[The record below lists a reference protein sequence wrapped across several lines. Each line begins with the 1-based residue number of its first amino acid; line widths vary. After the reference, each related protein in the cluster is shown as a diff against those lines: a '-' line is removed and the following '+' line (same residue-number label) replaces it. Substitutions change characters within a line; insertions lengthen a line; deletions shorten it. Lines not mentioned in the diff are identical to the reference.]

1 MVLAVL
7 APVAHSLSSTLAAV
21 DGYVSPVD
29 DVAMYA
35 YVPDTTPTD
44 TQAIIVAIHS
54 CERSAEYYFEN
65 TDYAALA
72 DQYGYIVVYPNVS
85 TPSGCWDVSDCSY
98 SPASSYSAFSSTAAN
113 LHLKKRC

>member
-1 MVLAVL
+1 MPSLSAWLAIAALVPL
-7 APVAHSLSSTLAAV
+7 ASSLSSSLV
-21 DGYVSPVD
+21 KVEGYVSPVD

-54 CERSAEYYFEN
+54 CERSAGYYFEN
-65 TDYAALA
+65 TGYASLA

-85 TPSGCWDVSDCSY
+85 TASGCWDVS
-98 SPASSYSAFSSTAAN
+98 F
-113 LHLKKRC
+113 